1 MSDMPMGGT
10 LRITTW
16 NLHNGGTDGAD
27 DSRLRGILNR
37 ITAVGPHDVVF
48 LQECKWGGGGA
59 SSRRLHQV
67 ARHLNMP
74 GGRYLVPAPR
84 YGCDLAVLV
93 RETSTLRVVQER
105 HETGHAPWF
114 HALARVE
121 VAVGAATGKARRI
134 DLCGVHLAPS
144 APRIR
149 ADEAEMFNLLGKVE
163 AIAAGDFNARALDE
177 RDLPE
182 DTDLSNAK
190 ISRKLDTTPAQIIAA
205 AGFTDLGEMAGDLTP
220 TVGFGIGPVPH
231 RADRIHTNIN
241 GVQVL
246 EHAVLSADDG
256 ARRLSDH
263 DGVTALIRVP
273 V

>member
-1 MSDMPMGGT
+1 MSDV

-16 NLHNGGTDGAD
+16 NLNNGGTDGAD
-27 DSRLRGILNR
+27 DSRLWGILDR
-37 ITAVGPHDVVF
+37 ISASGPHDVVF
-48 LQECKWGGGGA
+48 LQECKWGDSA
-59 SSRRLHQV
+59 SRRLHQV
-67 ARHLNMP
+67 AQHLNMP

-84 YGCDLAVLV
+84 YGCDLVALV

-105 HETGHAPWF
+105 HETGLTPWF
-114 HALARVE
+114 HALLRLE
-121 VAVGAATGKARRI
+121 VAVGAATGTPRRV

-144 APRIR
+144 SPRIR
-149 ADEAEMFNLLGKVE
+149 ATEADMFNLISKVE
-163 AIAAGDFNARALDE
+163 AIAAGDFNARALSE

-190 ISRKLDTTPAQIIAA
+190 ILRKLDTTPAQVIAA
-205 AGFTDLGEMAGDLTP
+205 AGFADLGEMAGDLTP

-231 RADRIHTNIN
+231 RADRIYTNIK

-256 ARRLSDH
+256 DRRLSDH
-263 DGVTALIRVP
+263 DGVTTLIRIP